1 MRLPSLP
8 RKLIKSYAIVS
19 AINFEYH
26 SEAEAELNQS
36 FDWYHERSPQ
46 AAADFLVEMDHAVAQ
61 VTNHPKRW
69 PAYLHG
75 TRHYKLRR
83 FPYVLV
89 YLQLADKTYGIAV
102 AHLSR
107 KPGYWKKRVS

>member
-1 MRLPSLP
+1 M
-8 RKLIKSYAIVS
+8 A
-19 AINFEYH
+19 ATNFEYH
-26 SEAEAELNQS
+26 SDAATELSQS

-61 VTNHPKRW
+61 VSKHPGRW
-69 PAYLHG
+69 PVYLHG
-75 TRHYKLRR
+75 TRYYKLRR

-89 YLQLADKTYGIAV
+89 YLQHADKTYGIAV

-107 KPGYWKKRVS
+107 KPGYWKTRVS